1 MPNYILLSE
10 KEWHKILF
18 ENLRK
23 ENSTSNWVL
32 IDSVEDFNIKN
43 LEEIKPDKIFIPH
56 WSRIIP
62 SSIFLNFECIVFHMT
77 DLPYGRG
84 GSPLQ
89 NLIIR
94 GHKVTKLSAIK
105 VDEGIDTG
113 GVYLKRSLSLTGTAK
128 EIFMSAIPIIENM
141 ILNIINNNLT
151 HAPQLGEAIIF
162 KRRKPQDSNFIDIDN
177 LNDLYDFIRMLD
189 CEGYPHAFIETNS
202 IKIEFTNAKLNSNNL
217 TADVRIFKK

>member
-128 EIFMSAIPIIENM
+128 EIFLSAIPIIENM
-141 ILNIINNNLT
+141 ILNIT
-151 HAPQLGEAIIF
+151 
-162 KRRKPQDSNFIDIDN
+162 
-177 LNDLYDFIRMLD
+177 
-189 CEGYPHAFIETNS
+189 
-202 IKIEFTNAKLNSNNL
+202 
-217 TADVRIFKK
+217 